1 MKKEDKIKKLLE
13 HYAQAI
19 FIAIFKCRPHFL
31 AAPYVRKLGN
41 WGCTLVISFCFLPLP
56 GARHSR
62 SHEASAFQSY
72 R

>member
-41 WGCTLVISFCFLPLP
+41 WACSLGATLISSLHRTCESSEI
-56 GARHSR
+56 GA
-62 SHEASAFQSY
+62 ALW
-72 R
+72 